1 MALPWLIG
9 GLIVGGAALAA
20 KAFSNDGDDND
31 GGDDDDEERRRR
43 RRRAEEQRRAQEKE
57 EQLSSIQ
64 SSVKSH
70 GEISSLALQAMLIEM
85 FHVTYNSD
93 RKFQAILEDDGNL
106 RINTVA
112 PLKLEGL
119 DSSTLK
125 NLQRFK
131 MYYNVDVAPSS
142 HLTDIQKELADKQQK
157 LQELQEYHSQLMDK
171 VLNV

>member
-9 GLIVGGAALAA
+9 GLIVGGAALVT
-20 KAFSNDGDDND
+20 KALSDNDGDD
-31 GGDDDDEERRRR
+31 GDDGEEERRRR
-43 RRRAEEQRRAQEKE
+43 RRRAEEERRANERE
-57 EQLSSIQ
+57 EQLCSIK
-64 SSVKSH
+64 SSVKSR
-70 GEISSLALQAMLIEM
+70 GEESSTVFTQMLSEM
-85 FHVTYNSD
+85 FHVTYSSD

-142 HLTDIQKELADKQQK
+142 RLSDIQKELADKQQQ
-157 LQELQEYHSQLMDK
+157 LQELQEYYSQLMDK
-171 VLNV
+171 ALNV

>member
-20 KAFSNDGDDND
+20 KAFSNDGDYND
-31 GGDDDDEERRRR
+31 GGNDDEEER

-64 SSVKSH
+64 SSVKSR
-70 GEISSLALQAMLIEM
+70 GEISSLSLQAMLIEM